1 VIYSRVRGGPSGAQV
16 ATAQAERLGRGR
28 PFRAVEDYRVRGL
41 ADKFGIAG
49 ELMAFLWS
57 QRLWWMIPL
66 VTMLLLIAALVAF
79 ASATALAPFIYPL
92 I

>member
-1 VIYSRVRGGPSGAQV
+1 LAASGHADRLSAHGQVRP
-16 ATAQAERLGRGR
+16 
-28 PFRAVEDYRVRGL
+28 VEVYRVRGL